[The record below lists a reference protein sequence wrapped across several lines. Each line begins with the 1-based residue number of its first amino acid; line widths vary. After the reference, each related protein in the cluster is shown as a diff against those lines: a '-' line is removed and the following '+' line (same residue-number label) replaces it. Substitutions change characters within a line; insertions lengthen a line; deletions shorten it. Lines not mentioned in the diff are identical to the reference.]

1 MFVELPMDEA
11 DPARRVERVADLSK
25 RLKEQDVADGANM
38 WARVLG
44 QLPVPLL
51 KIASRMQFR
60 GLMSQGNILVSNVR
74 GPAQAFYCNGA
85 KVHAFFPFFGVQDGL
100 GLNVVVISYAGQLLI
115 GVGADADL
123 VPDVE
128 DFAEFLG
135 KALDE
140 LAPAV

>member
-1 MFVELPMDEA
+1 MGPTIGDHDIA
-11 DPARRVERVADLSK
+11 VAEPLRST

-51 KIASRMQFR
+51 KLASRMQFR

-85 KVHAFFPFFGVQDGL
+85 KVHAFYPFFGVQDGL
-100 GLNVVVISYAGQLLI
+100 GLNVVVGFAGML
-115 GVGADADL
+115 DL
-123 VPDVE
+123 GTWPS
-128 DFAEFLG
+128 LPSG
-135 KALDE
+135 
-140 LAPAV
+140 PIRRR